1 MRNEMT
7 IINEIFADT
16 FASGGVFDRMGIVP
30 TTEQLSSLLSAEK
43 KTANAQSHWI
53 GNVDGVRRCTDCEIA
68 SWNAWKSFCP
78 VSDPNAKV

>member
-1 MRNEMT
+1 MRNKMT
-7 IINEIFADT
+7 IIE
-16 FASGGVFDRMGIVP
+16 
-30 TTEQLSSLLSAEK
+30 

-53 GNVDGVRRCTDCEIA
+53 GNVDGVNRCINCEIG